1 MKHAAFP
8 TVIVIL
14 WSKVSSPTHRS
25 GTSVPR
31 LQGAGLFLSVKS
43 LPLGRDHHVVAPV
56 LTEVS
61 LLLTYQALQ
70 CAGFLCNHTANHFSC
85 PFCSRHAHPSCSAPG
100 CYLLYFMSLL
110 PRILFQISS
119 QLLTAFTYLQ
129 KGTIWEEPSSSLHI
143 WQPCPDTNHT
153 CCDSSLSGY
162 HLLLVILFSLL
173 EYMLQGDGVLSTFSW
188 MYPQHLWLEC
198 KVNGLGRSSKVLFT
212 FSGNIDISWGESMG
226 CL

>member
-1 MKHAAFP
+1 MKHAAFS

-61 LLLTYQALQ
+61 LLITYQALQ
-70 CAGFLCNHTANHFSC
+70 CAGFLCNHTTNHFSC
-85 PFCSRHAHPSCSAPG
+85 LFCSRHAHPSCCAPG

-110 PRILFQISS
+110 AKDTLPNI
-119 QLLTAFTYLQ
+119 LTAPHCFHISTERDNLRGAFQFTPYMTALPWPTTPAVTRPSLA
-129 KGTIWEEPSSSLHI
+129 TI
-143 WQPCPDTNHT
+143 
-153 CCDSSLSGY
+153 CCW
-162 HLLLVILFSLL
+162 LFCFL
-173 EYMLQGDGVLSTFSW
+173 
-188 MYPQHLWLEC
+188 C
-198 KVNGLGRSSKVLFT
+198 
-212 FSGNIDISWGESMG
+212 
-226 CL
+226 